1 MNPTGD
7 TSPQSGILP
16 TTPPTHPVADA
27 PGRSP
32 APSLVATPGRSVALH
47 LVSLAVM
54 APWPLLG
61 ILLTQSSFDRDSE
74 AFMLFG
80 GITLFPLMLLAL
92 FGSPS
97 EELFIAV
104 LMLVWIAVALLPG
117 VLFRRRLR
125 SRAAIGVLLGAQSVF
140 ALLQAAMGALLIVGK
155 SV

>member
-1 MNPTGD
+1 VNPPGD
-7 TSPQSGILP
+7 TSPQSAIP
-16 TTPPTHPVADA
+16 PRTPPTHPVTDA
-27 PGRSP
+27 LGRLP
-32 APSLVATPGRSVALH
+32 APSLVATPGRRVALH

-61 ILLTQSSFDRDSE
+61 ILLTHTRFDQESE

-80 GITLFPLMLLAL
+80 GVTLFPLMLLAL
-92 FGSPS
+92 FGPPS
-97 EELFIAV
+97 EELLIAV

-125 SRAAIGVLLGAQSVF
+125 SRAAIGVLLGAQSIF